1 MIDSPEMIRQQMEAT
16 KSQLWEKLDTLEN
29 QVSDAVLS
37 TSTAVSDTVA
47 SVQETFSNVTESVQ
61 ESVQNVSDAFDLPLQ
76 VARHPWMTLS
86 GSFVLGYLAR
96 ELWET
101 PVKMSVEE
109 PRRSPQTS
117 PSAAQ
122 SENGNG
128 NGHHAAEA
136 SQEDLSRSLPWAEM
150 KGMLVGVLMSTVSA
164 IVARSVPTALDYLA
178 QSLRTDPNSNDDAVD
193 GRVRPRSPK

>member
-1 MIDSPEMIRQQMEAT
+1 MIDSPETIRQQMEAT

-47 SVQETFSNVTESVQ
+47 SVQETFSNVTESVH

-76 VARHPWMTLS
+76 VARHPWMTLG

-96 ELWET
+96 ELWEA
-101 PVKMSVEE
+101 PVKMSENE
-109 PRRSPQTS
+109 PRRFPQTS
-117 PSAAQ
+117 PFAAP

-128 NGHHAAEA
+128 HQAAEA

-150 KGMLVGVLMSTVSA
+150 KGLLVGVLMSTVSA
-164 IVARSVPTALDYLA
+164 IVARSVPTALDYLVH
-178 QSLRTDPNSNDDAVD
+178 SLRTDPNPNDEPVD